1 MKVVDSF
8 AEAGGLLTVN
18 EFCKWASIGRTKL
31 YAEMNAGRLMAKKFG
46 SRTLIPR
53 APDGHPNSPAYGH
66 LKLPHL
72 N

>member
-1 MKVVDSF
+1 MRVDEPF
-8 AEAGGLLTVN
+8 AEMGGLLTVN

-53 APDGHPNSPAYGH
+53 IEAQKWMEH
-66 LKLPHL
+66 LPTRH
-72 N
+72 

>member
-1 MKVVDSF
+1 MRVDEPF
-8 AEAGGLLTVN
+8 AEMGGLLTVN

-53 APDGHPNSPAYGH
+53 TEA
-66 LKLPHL
+66 KKWMEQLPTRH
-72 N
+72 

>member
-1 MKVVDSF
+1 MMRVGEPF
-8 AEAGGLLTVN
+8 AEMGGLLTVN

-53 APDGHPNSPAYGH
+53 AEAQ
-66 LKLPHL
+66 KWMEQLPTKH
-72 N
+72 